1 MFSIDLNIG
10 DVAIIWVDLVVAD
23 VVAWDIDH
31 SDLSLCCDYDV
42 VLDEMETADL
52 LAVEVEVE
60 EFLLVLDAHAD
71 DGPLDVTETDHAFFL
86 VDT

>member
-1 MFSIDLNIG
+1 
-10 DVAIIWVDLVVAD
+10 
-23 VVAWDIDH
+23 
-31 SDLSLCCDYDV
+31 
-42 VLDEMETADL
+42 MEAADL

-86 VDT
+86 VDAQAGNLVLVVVKSILIV